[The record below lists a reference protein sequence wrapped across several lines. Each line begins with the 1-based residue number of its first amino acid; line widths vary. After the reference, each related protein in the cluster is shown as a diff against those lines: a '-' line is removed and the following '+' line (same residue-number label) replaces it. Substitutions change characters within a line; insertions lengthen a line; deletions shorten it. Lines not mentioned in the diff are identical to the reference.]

1 MKVNIKR
8 VIGRASDPEIT
19 VAHYTRARWNNRR
32 KFVILSGIAKCG
44 GKSWDIVHTYDIPH
58 WWRHLPKEEILEK
71 LFNF

>member
-19 VAHYTRARWNNRR
+19 IAHYTRARWNNRR
-32 KFVILSGIAKCG
+32 KSVILSGVAKCG
-44 GKSWDIVHTYDIPH
+44 NKCWDIVHTYHIPLY
-58 WWRHLPKEEILEK
+58 WRKLPKEEILYR